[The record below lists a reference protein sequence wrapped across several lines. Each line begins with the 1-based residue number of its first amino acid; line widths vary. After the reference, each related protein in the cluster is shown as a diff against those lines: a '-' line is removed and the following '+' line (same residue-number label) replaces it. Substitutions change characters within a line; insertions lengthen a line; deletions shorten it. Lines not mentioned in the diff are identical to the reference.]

1 MTINEKEINLSNY
14 LKSSDLIKHYDY
26 KVDRFYKPLNIEVCE
41 LHTTLKGGGFLFSL
55 QRTDL

>member
-26 KVDRFYKPLNIEVCE
+26 KVDRFYKPLNIEVCKVFDSKINKFRNVRKDQ
-41 LHTTLKGGGFLFSL
+41 TSN
-55 QRTDL
+55 